1 MLLII
6 ACNSVYLALDD
17 YNFENNSKVD
27 MIRLKV
33 ETSFNILYLIELGLK
48 IAGLGIVGYLK
59 DLWNLLD
66 FIVIIQII
74 LEMTPSLESVLKL
87 NSLRL
92 LRVLRPL
99 KSVRTI
105 EGLKTLVES
114 LF

>member
-1 MLLII
+1 MLLVI
-6 ACNSVYLALDD
+6 ACNSVYLAVDD
-17 YNFENNSKVD
+17 YHFENNNKVD

-33 ETSFNILYLIELGLK
+33 ETSFNILYLIEFGLK
-48 IAGLGIVGYLK
+48 IAGLGIVAYLK
-59 DLWNLLD
+59 NLWNLLD

-87 NSLRL
+87 YSLRL